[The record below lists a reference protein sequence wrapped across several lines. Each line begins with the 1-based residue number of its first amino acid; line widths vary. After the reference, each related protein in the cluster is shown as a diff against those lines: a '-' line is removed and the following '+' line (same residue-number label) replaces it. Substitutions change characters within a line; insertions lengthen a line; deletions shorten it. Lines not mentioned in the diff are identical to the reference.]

1 MQESTGSSK
10 SKQMEATEAK
20 TSAKVVRS
28 GKRLRGDP
36 QPEDVVQI
44 SDEEEEETA
53 IDELASKK
61 MRLEVEVKKAEL
73 KSLRSQK
80 QAAVDKVKEISSELE
95 AVHKLIGEEKECLKQ
110 HKEEEKS
117 YKKQAE
123 TYDIEIQALQRK
135 RDDVLKLKAEK
146 RRSVK
151 GCHLNISIRELEE
164 TSLKG
169 KLDKA
174 NLNVK
179 KFDQEIADLPAAPGY
194 SQDMLSLLDS
204 QIAGKKRELECP
216 VCFEESA
223 PPIYTCTAQHLVCA
237 NCR

>member
-10 SKQMEATEAK
+10 SKPVEATEAK

-44 SDEEEEETA
+44 SDEEQEETA

-80 QAAVDKVKEISSELE
+80 QAAVEKVKEISSELE

-110 HKEEEKS
+110 HKEEENLPIP
-117 YKKQAE
+117 E
-123 TYDIEIQALQRK
+123 TNEGDTSMP
-135 RDDVLKLKAEK
+135 VLE
-146 RRSVK
+146 
-151 GCHLNISIRELEE
+151 EE
-164 TSLKG
+164 TSREDSMDTREKSGSTVEMAEVDMSLER
-169 KLDKA
+169 DTESPPEA
-174 NLNVK
+174 RHR
-179 KFDQEIADLPAAPGY
+179 LPLVVAPRESIPSLRRPMPPRPLH
-194 SQDMLSLLDS
+194 SQSPTLPTTS
-204 QIAGKKRELECP
+204 
-216 VCFEESA
+216 V
-223 PPIYTCTAQHLVCA
+223 
-237 NCR
+237 

>member
-10 SKQMEATEAK
+10 SKPVEATEAK

-95 AVHKLIGEEKECLKQ
+95 AVHKLIGEEKEYLKQ

-146 RRSVK
+146 RRSAK
-151 GCHLNISIRELEE
+151 GCQLNISIRELED

-169 KLDKA
+169 KLDEA

-216 VCFEESA
+216 VCFEVSA